1 MLRSERTCSRVCAPV
16 CEGLAWGREAR
27 GAGLTSSRPV
37 PWNSAL
43 NTRRPAHMDS
53 VVCRHSA
60 RRRIAAVPKANC
72 ECVCERRGIG
82 YRAVVRVDMIPSVQP
97 GATGLGAVVCNSRRE
112 HAFGFNVTQHRRRPP
127 ISAHAI
133 RPRGCTTSIT
143 KGKAQMTSCAV
154 TCPAGARVFD
164 GAGISSNMGRPVGA
178 PVGLRVLGAVV
189 DGAVDESGSSA
200 DGSAEVGAGDGR

>member
-43 NTRRPAHMDS
+43 NTRRPAYMDS

-60 RRRIAAVPKANC
+60 RRRIAAAPKANC

-82 YRAVVRVDMIPSVQP
+82 YRAVVRVDVIPSVQL
-97 GATGLGAVVCNSRRE
+97 GAAGLGAVVCNSRRE
-112 HAFGFNVTQHRRRPP
+112 HCLRLQCDTTSKRPP
-127 ISAHAI
+127 ISAI

-143 KGKAQMTSCAV
+143 KGKERHNDILSGTG
-154 TCPAGARVFD
+154 PAGARVFD
-164 GAGISSNMGRPVGA
+164 GAGISSIIGRPVGA